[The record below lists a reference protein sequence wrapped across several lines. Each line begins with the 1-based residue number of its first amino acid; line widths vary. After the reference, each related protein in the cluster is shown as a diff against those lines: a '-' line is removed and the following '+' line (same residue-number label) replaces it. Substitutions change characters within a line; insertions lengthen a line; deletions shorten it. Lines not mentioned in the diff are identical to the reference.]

1 MGFAI
6 NTVKLCGSL
15 VFNLGKCGNEPA
27 RYLTWGWGEVCY
39 RSLRGFARTFR
50 AIGAH
55 PAYACVYLYAHVH
68 TYQVSS
74 HKLEFQAFEFYLKF
88 STLMV
93 AFS

>member
-1 MGFAI
+1 MGFAM

-68 TYQVSS
+68 IPTKSQAIGLSFKHLNSISS
-74 HKLEFQAFEFYLKF
+74 SQP
-88 STLMV
+88 
-93 AFS
+93 